1 MGKTVPRDCM
11 KHIFLT
17 GLTAVISFAASGAV
31 FADDT
36 PPGIVKKGTVAVD
49 IVETSPVVFKGR
61 LYRFEYIRSWIA
73 SNTSGTNYFQFV
85 DAESGDRSEPFAEG
99 FMLGSAFVENETVY
113 VPCVNK
119 WGGDMIF
126 LFESKDMRNWES
138 RTVIELPGW
147 KIYNTSLCHGSD
159 EYALVFEIGAPPE
172 IAGLRFSNAFLT
184 SSDLTSWELLP
195 TEYVFT
201 PDRYSACPDLHYS
214 DGYYYMVYLE
224 AYPVPTEVHES
235 WPEYAPHIVR
245 SKDLRSFEQSP
256 FNPISRFSPD
266 DKIIANDTLDESQRE
281 KIRSAVN
288 LNNSD
293 IGMCEYDGRVVIY
306 YSWGDQHGN
315 EFLAEAYHNGPLRD
329 FLAGF
334 FPDE

>member
-1 MGKTVPRDCM
+1 MGMPVPHDRM
-11 KHIFLT
+11 KHIFPIS
-17 GLTAVISFAASGAV
+17 LTALICFIACGASFAG
-31 FADDT
+31 DT
-36 PPGIVKKGTVAVD
+36 PPGIVKKGTIAVD
-49 IVETSPVVFKGR
+49 IVETSPVVFNGR
-61 LYRFEYIRSWIA
+61 LYRFEYIRSWIP
-73 SNTSGTNYFQFV
+73 SNTSGKNYFQFV
-85 DAESGDRSEPFAEG
+85 DVESGDVSEPFAEG
-99 FMLGSAFVENETVY
+99 YMLGSAFVENETVY

-119 WGGDMIF
+119 WGGDTIF
-126 LFESKDMRNWES
+126 LLESTDMRNWES

-147 KIYNTSLCHGSD
+147 KIYNTSLCRGSD
-159 EYALVFEIGAPPE
+159 EYTLVFEIGAPPE
-172 IAGLRFSNAFLT
+172 IAGNRFSNAFLT
-184 SSDLTSWELLP
+184 SPDLTSWKLLP
-195 TEYVFT
+195 AEYVFT

-224 AYPVPTEVHES
+224 AYPVPTEVHAS

-256 FNPISRFSPD
+256 FNPIFRFSAD
-266 DKIIANDTLDESQRE
+266 DKIIADDILDEAQRE

-293 IGMCEYDGRVVIY
+293 IGMCEFDGRVVIY
-306 YSWGDQHGN
+306 YSWGDQHGS
-315 EFLAEAYHNGPLRD
+315 EFLAEAYHTGTLRD